1 MCFSVTYAL
10 SDGSIHTSSVVAD
23 TIVQAAAIFSNY
35 CLSMS
40 LDEVDVFGVV
50 PSCGAVDYPW
60 LCDETDY

>member
-1 MCFSVTYAL
+1 MCFLVTYAL

-23 TIVQAAAIFSNY
+23 TIVQTAAIFSNY

>member
-10 SDGSIHTSSVVAD
+10 NDGSIRTSSVVAD

-40 LDEVDVFGVV
+40 LDEVDVLGVV

>member
-35 CLSMS
+35 CSSTS
-40 LDEVDVFGVV
+40 LDEVDILGVV
-50 PSCGAVDYPW
+50 PSCGTVDYPW

>member
-10 SDGSIHTSSVVAD
+10 NDGSIHTSSVVAD

-40 LDEVDVFGVV
+40 LDEVDVLGVV
-50 PSCGAVDYPW
+50 PSFGAVDYPW

>member
-1 MCFSVTYAL
+1 MCFSVTYTL
-10 SDGSIHTSSVVAD
+10 NDGSIHTSSVVAD

-40 LDEVDVFGVV
+40 LDEVDVLGVV

>member
-1 MCFSVTYAL
+1 MCFLVTYAL
-10 SDGSIHTSSVVAD
+10 NDGSIHTSSVVAD

-40 LDEVDVFGVV
+40 LDEVDVLGVV

>member
-1 MCFSVTYAL
+1 MCFSVTYVL
-10 SDGSIHTSSVVAD
+10 NDGSIHTSSVVAD

-40 LDEVDVFGVV
+40 LDEVDVLGVV

>member
-10 SDGSIHTSSVVAD
+10 NDGYIHTSSVVAD

-35 CLSMS
+35 CSSMS
-40 LDEVDVFGVV
+40 LDEVDILGVV
-50 PSCGAVDYPW
+50 PSCGDVDYSW

>member
-10 SDGSIHTSSVVAD
+10 SDGSIHASSVVAD

>member
-1 MCFSVTYAL
+1 MCFSVTYSL
-10 SDGSIHTSSVVAD
+10 NDGSIHTSSVVAD

-40 LDEVDVFGVV
+40 LDEVDVLGVV